1 MPSYRWL
8 WEHRGSLPRNT
19 IQETTST
26 CRVACGKRSSFYW
39 FLVPGGVRWSTRTSL
54 QFAPLGVGIQ
64 RLGASIILDTPFP
77 ALNVL
82 LGAHLTFN
90 FEDEENHSHRFK
102 KNGAQWLTS
111 DTLLLCA
118 RLCVSAMH
126 KPFNEVDLCS
136 NMKGLHRVKDPA
148 TQQVFMWKT

>member
-8 WEHRGSLPRNT
+8 WEHGGSLPRNT

-26 CRVACGKRSSFYW
+26 CRVACGKRSRFYS

-64 RLGASIILDTPFP
+64 RLGAPIILGTPFP

-90 FEDEENHSHRFK
+90 FEARK
-102 KNGAQWLTS
+102 KT
-111 DTLLLCA
+111 TLVVLRRMEHGDSQVTHFYYVHVSVCLLCTNH
-118 RLCVSAMH
+118 L
-126 KPFNEVDLCS
+126 
-136 NMKGLHRVKDPA
+136 MKLICAP
-148 TQQVFMWKT
+148 T